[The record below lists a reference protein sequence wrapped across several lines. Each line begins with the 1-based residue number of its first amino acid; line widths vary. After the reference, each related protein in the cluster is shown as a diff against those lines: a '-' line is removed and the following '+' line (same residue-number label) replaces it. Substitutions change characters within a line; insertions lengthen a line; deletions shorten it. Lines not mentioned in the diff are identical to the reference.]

1 MSRAVKISVS
11 IPPEVLERA
20 DRERETIGESRSEFV
35 RQAIEERIRR
45 MAEAERIER
54 YVQGYRKSPET
65 AEEVASSFAM
75 SRVVLSDEP
84 WE

>member
-1 MSRAVKISVS
+1 MGSRQ
-11 IPPEVLERA
+11 
-20 DRERETIGESRSEFV
+20 
-35 RQAIEERIRR
+35 QAIEERIRR
-45 MAEAERIER
+45 MAEAERVER

-84 WE
+84 WA